1 MELRGNHP
9 TAAVM
14 AMGNIQP
21 SQAQSKQSLKIFVG
35 GLDENVNELE
45 LFTYFSKFGR
55 VVDKQ
60 IKIDPNTQRSRGF
73 GFVTFK
79 QMESVIAVFSNQPHY
94 LRGAK
99 IDCKPAKS
107 KEESQHELQELRAT
121 NRKIFVSNIPKHSS
135 QSEVFN
141 LFSQFGGVEDVN
153 LMYKKKET
161 GFCYITFM
169 DEKFALRALEHPSIF
184 LRNNLLKVVVAIPKE
199 VVPAGVKIPLSHNEL
214 SPQPKIDSRQKTRG
228 SLNEIS
234 LSPQREH
241 NSKQHV
247 FEVKPRQVPQSVESH
262 NNYLQANPSMR
273 YYDEPSTKFY
283 ENVPQSPQMYVGM
296 AQNLYP
302 AQYGDHGSNQFSLVN
317 DPQTEGHYRFT
328 QQHVPLAESR
338 KMGIPEQEETK
349 GLPMPRNMRL
359 LSSHVMGLS
368 ASKADEDGL
377 GNHSLASAARCR
389 YSFDID
395 HTSQQH
401 LLVPVAVPSSRYKL
415 STLRRLHDCAIPEQ
429 VEVGDMSVCPS
440 ESDVENPRRTLL
452 SSKPS
457 SPGQPSRQTEQQMVS
472 DFNFIE
478 NDFKF
483 KVESTRPT
491 KKPAAA
497 LIQEIQHLRHQI
509 RLLEEEKLNLEA
521 ELVFDDS
528 RP

>member
-9 TAAVM
+9 TAVM
-14 AMGNIQP
+14 AMGNIQQP
-21 SQAQSKQSLKIFVG
+21 QTQSKQSLKIFVG
-35 GLDENVNELE
+35 GLDENISELE

-60 IKIDPNTQRSRGF
+60 IKMDPNSQRSRGF

-79 QMESVIAVFSNQPHY
+79 QIESVIAVFSNQPHY
-94 LRGAK
+94 FRGTK

-107 KEESQHELQELRAT
+107 KEESQHELHELRAT

-135 QSEVFN
+135 QSEVFQ

-169 DEKFALRALEHPSIF
+169 DEKSAVRALEHPSIF

-214 SPQPKIDSRQKTRG
+214 SPLPKIDSRQKTRS

-234 LSPQREH
+234 LSPQREQPP
-241 NSKQHV
+241 KQQV
-247 FEVKPRQVPQSVESH
+247 FEVKPRLVPQSVEPH
-262 NNYLQANPSMR
+262 NNFLQANQSMR
-273 YYDEPSTKFY
+273 YYEEPSKYY
-283 ENVPQSPQMYVGM
+283 ENLPPSPPMYVGM
-296 AQNLYP
+296 AQNLYS
-302 AQYGDHGSNQFSLVN
+302 AQYGEQSNNQFSLVN
-317 DPQTEGHYRFT
+317 ETGTEGHYRFA
-328 QQHVPLAESR
+328 QQQIPLADSR
-338 KMGIPEQEETK
+338 NMGMPEQEETK

-359 LSSHVMGLS
+359 LSSHILGLS

-377 GNHSLASAARCR
+377 GSYSLASAARCR

-440 ESDVENPRRTLL
+440 ESDADNPRRTLL

-457 SPGQPSRQTEQQMVS
+457 SPGQPNRQAEQQTVS
-472 DFNFIE
+472 NFNFIE

-483 KVESTRPT
+483 KVESTRPA
-491 KKPAAA
+491 KKPPAV

-528 RP
+528 RA